1 MADTS
6 YGQVRVCGA
15 FILHACRCV
24 YTSGLMPRVFFA
36 FAHACDTPVPYKL
49 WVICTVYM

>member
-15 FILHACRCV
+15 FLF
-24 YTSGLMPRVFFA
+24 YTHGLVPRGLMPRVFFA
-36 FAHACDTPVPYKL
+36 FAHTCA
-49 WVICTVYM
+49 I